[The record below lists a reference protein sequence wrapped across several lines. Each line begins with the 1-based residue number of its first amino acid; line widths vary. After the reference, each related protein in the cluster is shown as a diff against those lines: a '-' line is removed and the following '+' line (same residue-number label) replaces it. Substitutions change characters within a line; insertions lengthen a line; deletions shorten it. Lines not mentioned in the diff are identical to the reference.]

1 VNSAD
6 ELKQLIEQCGFLL
19 NSEIANQMLT
29 YLALLEKWNARI
41 NLTSSTEW
49 AGVGHLFQ
57 EGIWASRLYQE
68 GPTAH
73 LDIGSGA
80 GFPAML
86 LRILRPDIQLD
97 MVESRAKRCVFLD
110 TAIDS
115 LKIGGAKV
123 HCVRLKEYL
132 ESNDKV
138 WDCVTWKA
146 LKLSSHDIR
155 ELILH
160 SHQLTQFWMFHGKQL
175 AVEEPKLMERD
186 FKLIQSEELDSKRSW
201 LLSIYLPRNA
211 FHVKQYPSKSGS
223 RI

>member
-6 ELKQLIEQCGFLL
+6 ELKQLMKRCGFLL
-19 NSEIANQMLT
+19 NSEITDQMLT
-29 YLALLEKWNARI
+29 YLKLLEKWNARI

-49 AGVGHLFQ
+49 AEVRHLFQ
-57 EGIWASRLYQE
+57 EGIWASRRYPD

-80 GFPAML
+80 GFPGIL
-86 LRILRPDIQLD
+86 LRILRPDMQLD
-97 MVESRAKRCVFLD
+97 MVESRGKRCVFLE
-110 TAIDS
+110 TVIDS
-115 LKIGGAKV
+115 LKMGGAKV
-123 HCVRLKEYL
+123 NCMRLKEYL
-132 ESNDKV
+132 ESSDKV

-146 LKLSSHDIR
+146 LKLSSQDTR

-186 FKLIQSEELDSKRSW
+186 FKLIQSEELESRRSW
-201 LLSIYLPRNA
+201 LLSIYLPRKA
-211 FHVKQYPSKSGS
+211 FHVKQFPAKSGF
-223 RI
+223 